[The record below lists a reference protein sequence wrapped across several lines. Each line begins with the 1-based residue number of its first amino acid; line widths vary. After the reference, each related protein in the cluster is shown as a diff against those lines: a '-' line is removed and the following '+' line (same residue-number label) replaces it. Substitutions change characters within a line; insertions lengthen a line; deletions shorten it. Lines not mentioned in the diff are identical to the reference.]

1 MVRKIIPDIINEQ
14 EVARL
19 TGDVS
24 IREAGRYM
32 IDHNVGSVLIMD
44 GDLLKGIFTERDAL
58 RICVATR
65 RNPDQTNIADV
76 MTDDLKTIRAD
87 ASPEEALH
95 QMTIGNFRHMPVVN
109 EQGKVLGVISHRDL
123 ITDAG

>member
-1 MVRKIIPDIINEQ
+1 MARKIIPDVINEQ

-32 IDHNVGSVLIMD
+32 INHNVGSVLIME
-44 GDLLKGIFTERDAL
+44 GDELKGIFTERDAL

-76 MTDDLKTIRAD
+76 MTDDLQTISPNAT
-87 ASPEEALH
+87 PEEALH
-95 QMTIGNFRHMPVVN
+95 KMSEGNFRHMPVVDDN
-109 EQGKVLGVISHRDL
+109 GKVLGVISHRDL
-123 ITDAG
+123 ITEKG